1 MGNMSKRELD
11 LRSDKKNM
19 YSGRS
24 RRTFANVNGFF
35 FKDIKEKD
43 KNNQQRILSLQKKR
57 NMPKGYSNSK

>member
-35 FKDIKEKD
+35 FLGYKRE
-43 KNNQQRILSLQKKR
+43 RQK
-57 NMPKGYSNSK
+57 

>member
-1 MGNMSKRELD
+1 MMIRKIRVHVTFSPLSYKHAKKKLRTEMGNMSKRELD

-35 FKDIKEKD
+35 L
-43 KNNQQRILSLQKKR
+43 RI
-57 NMPKGYSNSK
+57 